1 MKQNPRGVITIF
13 LSLVLLPILA
23 LIFTSLESARSEGLK
38 LRVMMCA
45 DTSLQSAFAMY
56 DELLWN
62 EYGLLL
68 FASMEEGE
76 LCDIVCDYAVKN
88 SGQNTDV
95 ISFGKD
101 LFAYSVEDVSALTQ
115 AHITDD
121 NGELFRKC
129 VCEYMREAGIA
140 EMAKDIFSRL
150 ELSDEKGLLDEISDS
165 DFSFDAIEEKIE
177 QIEEDTDN
185 ANPDENKEAAEVS
198 IWQEEAEEYYDNLL
212 DEFADW
218 AKKGLLALVID
229 DTGDV
234 STEKLDMTMLPSDL
248 PNEVKSE
255 KSVEYETEAL
265 DSVLFNEYI
274 IRKADCY
281 TSENRRGLE
290 IEYILKGYES
300 DCDNLLAVV
309 TELVGLRMVPN
320 TTYYLTSASDMAI
333 AEAIAAAAF
342 GWTMLPALV
351 EAVKVMIILIWS
363 LRDAISEVRTLLAG
377 GTVPLLKASH
387 GEKPGAGLSYEDY
400 LRILLLLS
408 NREKTSYRMM
418 DVIQRNIRTCEPDFY
433 MQNCVYAA
441 QIKLTASS
449 RALFPL
455 LPTMFNHEISCNSG
469 FSYGAV
475 TAYVN

>member
-1 MKQNPRGVITIF
+1 MNRNPHGVITIF

-56 DELLWN
+56 DELLWD

-68 FASMEEGE
+68 FASREENE
-76 LCDIVCDYAVKN
+76 LCDIAYDYAAKN
-88 SGQNTDV
+88 SGQNTDA

-101 LFAYSVEDVSALTQ
+101 LFAYSVEDVSALTI

-121 NGELFRKC
+121 NGELFRKS
-129 VCEYMREAGIA
+129 VCEYMAEAGIA
-140 EMAKDIFSRL
+140 EMARDIFSRL
-150 ELSDEKGLLDEISDS
+150 ELSDENELLDDIDAS
-165 DFSFDAIEEKIE
+165 DFSFDVIEEKIE
-177 QIEEDTDN
+177 EIEEKTDN
-185 ANPDENKEAAEVS
+185 VNPEESEESTEVS

-229 DTGDV
+229 DVSDV
-234 STEKLDMTMLPSDL
+234 SSEDLDMTLLPSDL
-248 PNEVKSE
+248 PIETKSK
-255 KSVEYETEAL
+255 KSVEYDTGAL
-265 DSVLFNEYI
+265 DSILFNEYI

-290 IEYILKGYES
+290 IEYILQGYKS

-309 TELVGLRMVPN
+309 TELIGLRMVPN
-320 TTYYLTSASDMAI
+320 TAYYLSSASDMAI

-342 GWTMLPALV
+342 GWTMMPAIV

-363 LRDAISEVRTLLAG
+363 LRDAISEVRTLLEG
-377 GTVPLLKASH
+377 GEVPLLKASH

-408 NREKTSYRMM
+408 NREKTSYRTM
-418 DVIQRNIRTCEPDFY
+418 DVIQRNIRESEPDFY
-433 MQNCVYAA
+433 MQNCIYAA
-441 QIKLTASS
+441 QIKLTT
-449 RALFPL
+449 RAKAIFPL
-455 LPTMFNHEISCNSG
+455 SPNSINHEISCNSC
-469 FSYGAV
+469 FSYGTV
-475 TAYVN
+475 TAYAD